1 MKGRLGGSPNFNLT
15 HGVDSP
21 PAGIVATVEATH
33 ELLTENWRMQLV
45 MREEENEPKTEPSVG
60 WIAKL
65 VLRCVAI
72 AIALGSYI
80 SLSAASLS
88 KIADW
93 TAILFTWGGLY
104 LAVFEPKALGWIIS
118 RVAAFV
124 RQWDKGTAQWPNYW
138 AAVKNSWSGLNWRRL
153 RRRKSTARN
162 RTGPQ
167 TRAVPA
173 PVVPSNVQR
182 GKASTPL
189 VGDESIRLA
198 IVAAALVALVAIL
211 LFTPTPEQA
220 AESIPAVPPSD
231 VVEIVG
237 TPDEAISDILDA
249 PPSIQPQV
257 ETDRQKL
264 IRIGDTCW
272 TIAERCTGNAERF
285 VELGSPLNDW
295 LDVSNREFCP
305 INPGE
310 VLNIPDDW
318 PTDCLL
324 DQASIRPP

>member
-1 MKGRLGGSPNFNLT
+1 MDIAPLNLPYACST
-15 HGVDSP
+15 RGVDSP
-21 PAGIVATVEATH
+21 PTGIVATVEATH
-33 ELLTENWRMQLV
+33 ELIGENWRLQLV
-45 MREEENEPKTEPSVG
+45 MLEEENEPETEPSVG

-72 AIALGSYI
+72 SIALGSYI
-80 SLSAASLS
+80 WLSAASLS

-124 RQWDKGTAQWPNYW
+124 RQWDKGTAQWPNFW
-138 AAVKNSWSGLNWRRL
+138 VSVKNSWSGLNWRRL
-153 RRRKSTARN
+153 RRRKPAARK
-162 RTGPQ
+162 RTGPK
-167 TRAVPA
+167 TRVAPA
-173 PVVPSNVQR
+173 PIVPSNVQR
-182 GKASTPL
+182 GNGSTPL

-211 LFTPTPEQA
+211 LLTPTPEQA
-220 AESIPAVPPSD
+220 AESTPGVPPSD
-231 VVEIVG
+231 VVEIVE
-237 TPDEAISDILDA
+237 TPDEAISGILDA
-249 PPSIQPQV
+249 PASIQPQV
-257 ETDRQKL
+257 ETDRHKL
-264 IRIGDTCW
+264 IRTGDTCW

-285 VELGSPLNDW
+285 VELGPPVNDW

-324 DQASIRPP
+324 DQALTQIP